1 MTDLFKTVLIS
12 LDKGLSGMGDRLMS
26 IQKNVDVFLSPQKSV
41 TKGFRASIA
50 LLSLL
55 ALSIPVFDVS
65 AATQSKHLN
74 SDIKQEQY
82 WVTSQGH
89 RVGTLTIKN
98 YTGQT
103 ADQQPVHVTELEQ
116 EHFFKRQGKPFNTK
130 TTSRFEEHPQT
141 GEALRFSHQVT
152 LANEQASQARGEIHE
167 NQMDLTVQQY
177 ETQLKGAKPIAQDR
191 FSFPTSDKIQKRFQA
206 HYDKPVGTKFQYQTL
221 NLALSPELV
230 EVEAQLKDTAPQ
242 KILLADGS
250 QTWGKA
256 FAITNPLAQGP
267 QAKQTITEWRGADGR
282 LLKADSP
289 TQKTEMIFAPFNGS
303 NHNNNDRK
311 MLPKKNRLAYM
322 TPANQ
327 LDVITSTQIRTNR
340 MIPHPRRVKE
350 ATFLIKSLSGGGVPV
365 LVENDR
371 QKIVN
376 PNANAGEPIQ
386 LKVNTGQ
393 LKNADVTYPVTHKMG
408 YVRPSSLIESEDP
421 ELQTLAKGIVKGTPY
436 IPQAA
441 EKLRLWVY
449 ENITNKNLAQGFL
462 SAKSTYLKREGDCTE
477 HAILLAALTRSVGI
491 PSRVAVGVTYLPT
504 GHKETGAFVFHMWT
518 EVFVGK
524 NTSNGPEGTWL
535 ALDATNPEPFV
546 DATHIKFADN
556 DLASPNAPIE
566 IADAVLN
573 QMGGLEINLMQ
584 ATSPAYTQA
593 ILDPKIQRPDLQTQK
608 IDLEAIDIKKLSKGS
623 ILSFRTA
630 PYRED
635 PEARTQQGYLARATD
650 ALYEGRVADADKL
663 IERAMQEAKVP
674 LSQMKLAIQLASL
687 ERFNQAEALLTQ
699 ASQGDSDLA
708 SLAAAF
714 RQEYLSGVGNHSQ
727 FNEYFKAVGNVY
739 RKGHSDE
746 TVATLK
752 SAADSGNVLSML
764 HLGDFYLNNNEP
776 NLAMEWFRSA
786 ENAGSTSMSL
796 KARALD
802 GQGSALAQL
811 GKHSASGETYYRGY
825 QVCKNAQTPQGKRYA
840 ELLYSQ
846 YLMEVGRGF
855 IAQGDK
861 ERGWTWVGKGLYHQ
875 SRLSEAITAFDNATK
890 FAHRRGH
897 EADGYLVKLVLDSHN
912 SDIIQPIKGMLQAH
926 AHHGMALAG
935 LAYAHMRAR
944 HYDKAISSARRAQA
958 VSPLLALGHEVE
970 AETLLR
976 RGKREQALLKFERA
990 IAVIENGP
998 NSLTEL
1004 RYLHLLREK
1013 QAKAA
1018 MAVSAK
1024 RTLVTAEDL
1033 IKMDALDPVGYRYQG
1048 EAYLQLGQFSE
1059 AKKALSQALALDP
1072 NQADVLT
1079 LCGKLYHKLASTNEA
1094 LHYYEK
1100 ALALSPHHPEASRGM
1115 NYLIEEQ
1122 HLNRTKAP
1130 VYIELTDDEKD
1141 YLGLFMKL
1149 GSQTVAFKFSTPD
1162 PVGQIEG
1169 TAFETDEA
1177 EMDKALSNYNR
1188 LNAVT
1193 PPESL
1198 RTYHALL
1205 LNNLYQANLFLG
1217 EIQDISTGN
1226 NGAGPEVTEDAM
1238 KQEFSEAFNGYSQ
1251 QAGQV
1256 TALIQGLLSRLN
1268 PLTLAE
1274 IQKEFR
1280 LPTQSEMQ
1288 AQVQDMLKTQL
1299 DRRSGTEPSQSGIGN
1314 AEAKALYDQG
1324 VQLKSAGHPE
1334 EARAVLNK
1342 AIEADP
1348 NGDIAKRAKRFIKNK
1363 LPKTPATEQAVQQNI
1378 EGYNQWQSGNTQQAE
1393 KTFLSLIQA
1402 YPEFEWPYGNLGR
1415 LFYEQKQFDEAE
1427 RYLQKALSL
1436 NENYLNGWLHL
1447 KDLYQ
1452 AKGDQSGVAKCV
1464 QKIQELDPDSQG

>member
-1 MTDLFKTVLIS
+1 
-12 LDKGLSGMGDRLMS
+12 MS
-26 IQKNVDVFLSPQKSV
+26 IHNNIDVYLSPHNSEKPFFRSV
-41 TKGFRASIA
+41 RAGIL

-55 ALSIPVFDVS
+55 ALSIPVLDVS
-65 AATQSKHLN
+65 AATQSKPLHSN
-74 SDIKQEQY
+74 IQQEQY

-152 LANEQASQARGEIHE
+152 LANEQASAARGEIHE

-191 FSFPTSDKIQKRFQA
+191 FSFPTSEKIQKRFQE
-206 HYDKPVGTKFQYQTL
+206 HYEKPVGSKFQYQTL
-221 NLALSPELV
+221 NLALAPELV
-230 EVEAQLKDTAPQ
+230 EVEAQLKTSEPQ
-242 KILLADGS
+242 QILLADGS
-250 QTWGKA
+250 QAWGKA
-256 FAITNPLAQGP
+256 FTITNPLAQGP

-289 TQKTEMIFAPFNGS
+289 TQKTEMIFAPLNVNGS
-303 NHNNNDRK
+303 HQRRQ

-327 LDVITSTQIRTNR
+327 LDVITSTQIRTNQ

-350 ATFLIKSLSGGGVPV
+350 ATFLIKSLTGGVVPI

-376 PNANAGEPIQ
+376 PNATPGEPIQ

-393 LKNADVTYPVTHKMG
+393 LKNVDVTYPVTHKMG

-421 ELQTLAKGIVKGTPY
+421 ELQTLAKAIVKGTPY

-462 SAKSTYLKREGDCTE
+462 SAKTTYLKREGDCTE
-477 HAILLAALTRSVGI
+477 HAMLLAALTRSVGI

-504 GHKETGAFVFHMWT
+504 GHKETGSFVFHMWT

-524 NTSNGPEGTWL
+524 NTSNGPEGNWL

-546 DATHIKFADN
+546 DATHIKFADH
-556 DLASPNAPIE
+556 DLSSPNAPVE

-593 ILDPKIQRPDLQTQK
+593 ILDPQIQRPDLQIPK
-608 IDLEAIDIKKLSKGS
+608 IDLDAIDIKKLSKGS

-650 ALYEGRVADADKL
+650 SLYEGRLADADKL

-674 LSQMKLAIQLASL
+674 LSQMKLGVQLASL
-687 ERFNQAEALLTQ
+687 ERFQQAEVLMNQAAR
-699 ASQGDSDLA
+699 GDTALA

-714 RQEYLSGVGNHSQ
+714 RQEYLLGVGNNSQ
-727 FNEYFKAVGNVY
+727 SNAYFKAVGNVY
-739 RKGHSDE
+739 RKGRPDETDE
-746 TVATLK
+746 TVAALK
-752 SAADSGNVLSML
+752 SAADAGNVLAML
-764 HLGDFYLNNNEP
+764 HLGDFYLNHNEP
-776 NLAMEWFRSA
+776 NLALEWFQSA
-786 ENAGSTSMSL
+786 ENAGSISMSL

-802 GQGSALAQL
+802 GQGSAWAQL
-811 GKHSASGETYYRGY
+811 GKHSASGQTYYRGY
-825 QVCKNAQTPQGKRYA
+825 QVCQNAQTPQGKRYA

-846 YLMEVGRGF
+846 YLMEAGRGF
-855 IAQGDK
+855 IAQGLK
-861 ERGWTWVGKGLYHQ
+861 EKGWTWVGKGLYHQ

-890 FAHRRGH
+890 YAARRGH
-897 EADGYLVKLVLDSHN
+897 EADGYLIKLVLDSHN
-912 SDIIQPIKGMLQAH
+912 SDIIQPVKGMLSAH

-944 HYDKAISSARRAQA
+944 HYDKALSAARRAQG

-976 RGKREQALLKFERA
+976 RGKREQALLKFEKA
-990 IAVIENGP
+990 IGVIENGP
-998 NSLTEL
+998 DSLTEL

-1013 QAKAA
+1013 HAKVA
-1018 MAVSAK
+1018 MAVSA
-1024 RTLVTAEDL
+1024 RRALATAEKL

-1048 EAYLQLGQFSE
+1048 EAYLQLGQLSE
-1059 AKKALSQALALDP
+1059 SKKALSQALALDP
-1072 NQADVLT
+1072 NQADVLA
-1079 LCGKLYHKLASTNEA
+1079 LCGKLYHKLASINES

-1149 GSQTVAFKFSTPD
+1149 GSQTVAFKFSTTD
-1162 PVGQIEG
+1162 PIGQIEG

-1193 PPESL
+1193 PPESM
-1198 RTYHALL
+1198 RTYHAAL
-1205 LNNLYQANLFLG
+1205 LNNLYQANLFLT

-1226 NGAGPEVTEDAM
+1226 NGAGAEVTTEELQQD
-1238 KQEFSEAFNGYSQ
+1238 FSAAFSGYTQ
-1251 QAGQV
+1251 QSGQV
-1256 TALIQGLLSRLN
+1256 TALIKDLLSRLN

-1274 IQKEFR
+1274 IQKEFQ
-1280 LPTQSEMQ
+1280 LPSQEEMQ
-1288 AQVQDMLKTQL
+1288 ARVEDMLKTQL
-1299 DRRSGTEPSQSGIGN
+1299 DKRDAVAPSNAGAGN
-1314 AEAKALYDQG
+1314 ADAKALYDQG
-1324 VQLKSAGHPE
+1324 VKLKSAGHPE
-1334 EARAVLNK
+1334 EARAALTK
-1342 AIEADP
+1342 AIEVDP
-1348 NGDIAKRAKRFIKNK
+1348 NGSIAKRAKRFIKNK
-1363 LPKTPATEQAVQQNI
+1363 LPKMPVNEQAVQQNI

-1393 KTFLSLIQA
+1393 KIFLSLIQTF
-1402 YPEFEWPYGNLGR
+1402 PEFEWPYGNLGR
-1415 LFYEQKQFDEAE
+1415 LFYEKKQYEEAE

-1452 AKGDQSGVAKCV
+1452 AKGDEAGMAKCA
-1464 QKIQELDPDSQG
+1464 QKIQELDPDNQG